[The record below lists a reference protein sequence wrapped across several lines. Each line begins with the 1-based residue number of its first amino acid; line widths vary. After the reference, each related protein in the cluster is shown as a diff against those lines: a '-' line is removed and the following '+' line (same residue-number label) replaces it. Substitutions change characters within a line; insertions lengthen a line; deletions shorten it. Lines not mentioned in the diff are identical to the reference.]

1 MPALSQPTSAA
12 TPSTAPASGFS
23 FNLGNPSSTATVPAA
38 AVTATSSTATAPTT
52 TTASAAAGDSKTNS
66 GFSFG
71 TASALPSIEKKEEAK
86 PLDLKKEEPKPAAA
100 AEQPKPAPPAVQEF
114 VQIPSALLN
123 QTLEEIILKWNED
136 LESQVSEFYRRAIEL
151 NSIDTQ
157 LRQSSERLL
166 SAHDAV
172 VQAEAQQAELDA
184 LVNYVGAQQAEL
196 EALLDMLEA
205 GLQNLNTD
213 AAAPSSDD
221 ISRARIYQQAADLQK
236 ALISLE
242 ASFADISSLSACTP
256 EGDLPR
262 LVSALDANL
271 EALLVLKE
279 HSGRTEKRLQ
289 AVQQSGVR
297 ATHQQERLKF
307 SF

>member
-1 MPALSQPTSAA
+1 M
-12 TPSTAPASGFS
+12 
-23 FNLGNPSSTATVPAA
+23 
-38 AVTATSSTATAPTT
+38 
-52 TTASAAAGDSKTNS
+52 
-66 GFSFG
+66 
-71 TASALPSIEKKEEAK
+71 
-86 PLDLKKEEPKPAAA
+86 
-100 AEQPKPAPPAVQEF
+100 QEF

-157 LRQSSERLL
+157 LRLSSERLL
-166 SAHDAV
+166 TAHDAV

-184 LVNYVGAQQAEL
+184 LVNYVSAQQAEL

-213 AAAPSSDD
+213 AATPSSDD